1 MALAVLLA
9 CALNEGPGG
18 LGGCLLGL
26 FQVALGACF
35 IPLGDGSLGLLTQVM
50 CLALAE
56 VALTAGVQQGRY
68 GGGLRPISC
77 ALVQGQ
83 PCQPCLLLKSRAF
96 QRLQCGFGA
105 VEQPGFEKVQ
115 RQGVLGAIAVS
126 TREVGTR

>member
-1 MALAVLLA
+1 MRHANLLNTGASALALAVLLA

-68 GGGLRPISC
+68 GGGLRPIPTTTLPARFAAIS
-77 ALVQGQ
+77 QR
-83 PCQPCLLLKSRAF
+83 SR
-96 QRLQCGFGA
+96 R
-105 VEQPGFEKVQ
+105 
-115 RQGVLGAIAVS
+115 
-126 TREVGTR
+126 TT